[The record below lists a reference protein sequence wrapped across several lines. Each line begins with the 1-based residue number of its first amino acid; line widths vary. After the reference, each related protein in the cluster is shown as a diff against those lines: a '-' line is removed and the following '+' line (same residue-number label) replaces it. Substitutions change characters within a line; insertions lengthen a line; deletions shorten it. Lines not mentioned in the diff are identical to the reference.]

1 MRCAGEAPPV
11 GTASPLGLPVS
22 TTHVSSA
29 AIMGVGLRRGRG
41 AVRWRTVGEMALAWG
56 VTLPTAG
63 ALAIAAFSVMR

>member
-1 MRCAGEAPPV
+1 
-11 GTASPLGLPVS
+11 
-22 TTHVSSA
+22 
-29 AIMGVGLRRGRG
+29 MGVGLRRGRG